1 MKLSEATYFPDAKE
15 LTRHGFVS
23 HMEDFVGKLIGDNPL
38 GADVDDYLKDFDI
51 DAKKALEILTK
62 PEIDDMPESAVV
74 MRTERIKNGGTD
86 EFGKPMKDEF
96 QVIYKVPKKDMANG
110 IKGIDEKLR
119 NLYIKL
125 FENHIVEGTVL
136 TEDGEGG
143 MGGDGGAMEGM
154 GGATT
159 TFTTGNYSYDANALG
174 KKKSGK
180 QDEEKGADTDFPILR
195 RDIYKVTESKKKM
208 KRPIGRLTM
217 FITEEQM
224 QQLAQLIKEDEF
236 GGGALTTNNVGVDG
250 SPKNWQYDVPFGAK
264 SKNDPSLDHDGIFD
278 KEKNKPAGH
287 DGRSVKESKS
297 GIHIKKSHEGDLTDL
312 KKRTGKTESEIY
324 NDGNPDHKKM
334 VVFARNARKWN
345 KK

>member
-23 HMEDFVGKLIGDNPL
+23 HMEDFIGKLIGENPL
-38 GADVDDYLKDFDI
+38 GADVDDYLKGFDI
-51 DAKKALEILTK
+51 DAQKALEMLTK
-62 PEIDDMPESAVV
+62 PEIDGFPESAVI

-96 QVIYKVPKKDMANG
+96 QVTYKVPKKDIANG

-125 FENHIVEGTVL
+125 FENHIVEGIVL
-136 TEDGEGG
+136 NEDD
-143 MGGDGGAMEGM
+143 GGDGGAFGDM
-154 GGATT
+154 GENGGSSTFSLGA
-159 TFTTGNYSYDANALG
+159 GGSYPYFDANALG

-180 QDEEKGADTDFPILR
+180 QDEEKSTDFPIMR
-195 RDIYKVTESKKKM
+195 RSIYNVTESKKKM

-224 QQLAQLIKEDEF
+224 RELAQLIKEEAEMDTRF
-236 GGGALTTNNVGVDG
+236 GNFGYDAHGFKTSGKDFFKGANDREDILSMRNPDNKAVGH
-250 SPKNWQYDVPFGAK
+250 K
-264 SKNDPSLDHDGIFD
+264 SLEEED
-278 KEKNKPAGH
+278 
-287 DGRSVKESKS
+287 S
-297 GIHIKKSHEGDLTDL
+297 GIHIKKSHEGKFTAL
-312 KKRTGKTESEIY
+312 KKKTGKSASWYKENGTPEQ
-324 NDGNPDHKKM
+324 KKM
-334 VVFARNARKWN
+334 ATFELNAKKWN

>member
-96 QVIYKVPKKDMANG
+96 QVIYRVPKKDPERG

-125 FENHIVEGTVL
+125 FENHIVEGTIL
-136 TEDGEGG
+136 NED
-143 MGGDGGAMEGM
+143 DGGGEAGGFIS
-154 GGATT
+154 GGADPEGAGAAGGGYVT
-159 TFTTGNYSYDANALG
+159 NALG
-174 KKKSGK
+174 KGK
-180 QDEEKGADTDFPILR
+180 VLHRT
-195 RDIYKVTESKKKM
+195 IYNTKYQNESKKKM